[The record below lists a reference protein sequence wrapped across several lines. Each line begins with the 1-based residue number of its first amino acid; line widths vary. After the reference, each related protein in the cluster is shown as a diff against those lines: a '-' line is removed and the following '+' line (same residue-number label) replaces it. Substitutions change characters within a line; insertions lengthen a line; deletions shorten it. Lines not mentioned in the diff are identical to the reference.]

1 MSNKNLITKLLAFI
15 LCISISAIC
24 EDVIYLKNGGKL
36 RGEIVKTTKTGV
48 WINVG
53 FGEMEVDSSEI
64 ARIKRGDKAEQDEW
78 GEEEPKAEPEVEPK
92 EEPKV
97 APKLEPKVA
106 PKLELKVAPK
116 IVPKVAPKIVPK
128 VAPKI
133 VPKVAPKIV
142 PKVEP
147 KIEPMVE
154 PEVKPKKEPKMEPKV
169 EQKEEPKRRARRR
182 LKRDQVKKQ
191 AERKYNMKQNT
202 SFHYLSA
209 KKGIFVI
216 GEAKVNQDLL
226 KASAIP
232 KEKYSNIPE
241 STEIGI
247 YYPKQL
253 SPGKKCPLFLAMGP
267 GVDIGISEINSYVQF
282 ADKLGFIVAA
292 PELPPNTDIEEAR
305 FYYLLHIIEYL
316 REAGVIADKQVWI
329 GGMSGGGQW
338 ALQLGA
344 YGGGIFNGIISI
356 GRIEDFT
363 IIVDSELQNKSVLD
377 VPICL
382 LNKQNKNVT
391 DSGNEQ
397 YKKTIASI
405 KSLGFTRIKVMEY
418 GGENI
423 IPSKEV
429 FEAFNWLRSNAQ

>member
-15 LCISISAIC
+15 LCISISSIC

-48 WINVG
+48 WINLG
-53 FGEMEVDSSEI
+53 FGEMEIDSSEI
-64 ARIKRGDKAEQDEW
+64 IRIKRGDKAEQDEW
-78 GEEEPKAEPEVEPK
+78 GEEEPKAEPEVAPK

-97 APKLEPKVA
+97 APKEEPKVA
-106 PKLELKVAPK
+106 PKIEPKVTPK

-128 VAPKI
+128 VTPE
-133 VPKVAPKIV
+133 IV

-147 KIEPMVE
+147 KIEPMVD
-154 PEVKPKKEPKMEPKV
+154 PKVEPKV

-182 LKRDQVKKQ
+182 SKRDQEKRQV
-191 AERKYNMKQNT
+191 ERIYNMKQNT
-202 SFHYLSA
+202 SFYYLSA

-216 GEAKVNQDLL
+216 GKAKVNQELL

-247 YYPKQL
+247 YYPKQA

-292 PELPPNTDIEEAR
+292 PELPPNADIEEAR

-344 YGGGIFNGIISI
+344 YGGGIFNGILSI

-363 IIVDSELQNKSVLD
+363 IIVDDEFKNKPVLD
-377 VPICL
+377 IPICL